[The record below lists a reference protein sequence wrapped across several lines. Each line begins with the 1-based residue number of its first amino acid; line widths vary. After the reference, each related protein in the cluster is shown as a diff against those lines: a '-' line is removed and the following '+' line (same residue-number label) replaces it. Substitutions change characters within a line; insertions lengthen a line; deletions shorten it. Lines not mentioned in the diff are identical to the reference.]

1 MIFQAPCFE
10 YQVKMY
16 SILVQILPGL
26 ENGSLT
32 VNLTIRTLN
41 WVVCEASIVLIQL
54 STPIIKTFH
63 YIFNVKKS
71 RIILL
76 IIQISSCFV
85 IFFSSHFK
93 FLFTKFTVLLI
104 QAVQFSCSVVS
115 NSLQPHELQ
124 HARPPCPSP
133 TPGVHSNSRPSS
145 Q

>member
-63 YIFNVKKS
+63 QGLTWERASLMAQRLKRLPPMRETWVRSLGREDPLEKEMAIH
-71 RIILL
+71 
-76 IIQISSCFV
+76 SS
-85 IFFSSHFK
+85 IR
-93 FLFTKFTVLLI
+93 
-104 QAVQFSCSVVS
+104 A
-115 NSLQPHELQ
+115 
-124 HARPPCPSP
+124 
-133 TPGVHSNSRPSS
+133 
-145 Q
+145 